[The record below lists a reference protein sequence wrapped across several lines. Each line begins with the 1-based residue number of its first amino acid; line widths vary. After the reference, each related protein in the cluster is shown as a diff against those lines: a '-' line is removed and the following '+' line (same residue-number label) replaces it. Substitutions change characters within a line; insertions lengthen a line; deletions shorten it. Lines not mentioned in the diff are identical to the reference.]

1 MCHYPSWQTRVQ
13 EEIDRVCGDR
23 LPTVED
29 MPQLPMLRATVK
41 EILRWR
47 QPTPLGVPHVAL
59 EDDVYDGYFIPKDA
73 IVHANH

>member
-1 MCHYPSWQTRVQ
+1 
-13 EEIDRVCGDR
+13 
-23 LPTVED
+23 

-47 QPTPLGVPHVAL
+47 QPNPLGVPHVPL